1 MRFATGCWEW
11 AFLSAQQRT
20 LCLCSWKGRAAG
32 ITAVLEARYETMD
45 GGGAM
50 RSCDWFRMHV
60 HYPYILHMAQC
71 GWRLRLPASS
81 FFGLSCMDLKKHKNN
96 LSYIITIQTP
106 PTPCLKSQQPFLQK
120 NWKPNPNQPCQPP
133 SPYKSKMTIE
143 SEAAENLC
151 QNDDESSSEDEFWLF
166 GYG

>member
-20 LCLCSWKGRAAG
+20 LCLCSWKGRATG

-45 GGGAM
+45 GGEQWDLAIGLECM
-50 RSCDWFRMHV
+50 STIRTYYIWRNVVGDCDC
-60 HYPYILHMAQC
+60 LH
-71 GWRLRLPASS
+71 RH

-106 PTPCLKSQQPFLQK
+106 PHPASTTFSPKK

-133 SPYKSKMTIE
+133 SPYKIK
-143 SEAAENLC
+143 
-151 QNDDESSSEDEFWLF
+151 DDYRVWGRREFMPERWWVV
-166 GYG
+166 